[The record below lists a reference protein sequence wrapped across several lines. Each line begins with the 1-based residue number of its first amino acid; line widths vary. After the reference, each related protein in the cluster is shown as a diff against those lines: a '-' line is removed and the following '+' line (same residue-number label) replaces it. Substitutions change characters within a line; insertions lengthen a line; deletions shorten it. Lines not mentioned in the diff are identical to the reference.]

1 MIQVENR
8 DDIDDKDH
16 DDDMMSTDDD
26 DQYERKEGVPGEASH
41 CSSLLLLDKNV

>member
-26 DQYERKEGVPGEASH
+26 DQYERKEGGPGEASH
-41 CSSLLLLDKNV
+41 CSSLRLLDQNV